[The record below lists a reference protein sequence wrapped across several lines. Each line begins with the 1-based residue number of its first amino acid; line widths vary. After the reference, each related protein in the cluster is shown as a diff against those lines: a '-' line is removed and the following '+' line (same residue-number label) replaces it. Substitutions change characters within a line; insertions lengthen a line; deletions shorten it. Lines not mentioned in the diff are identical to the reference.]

1 MKSENQKKQTNKIL
15 RLTETAIL
23 IAIAVVLNE
32 LSVIKFPFG
41 GSVTVFSQVPIILL
55 AFRYGTPWGL
65 LSGIIMGIFQMMFG
79 LKNFSYVTGI
89 ASYMILAFT
98 DYICAF
104 GVLGLGGVF
113 RNKIKSQ
120 PIALACGGAFVSV
133 LRLAFHFISGVT
145 IWKGYAPSNSIG
157 AIVKYSITYNSSYMI
172 PELIVTVIGVF
183 ALGKIFDFTSRDI
196 TAKRNKKAE

>member
-1 MKSENQKKQTNKIL
+1 MKSENQKKQTNKTL

-55 AFRYGTPWGL
+55 AFRYGTPWGI

-89 ASYMILAFT
+89 GAYIILAFS

-104 GVLGLGGVF
+104 GVLGLGGAF
-113 RNKIKSQ
+113 KNKIKSQ
-120 PIALACGGAFVSV
+120 PIALVCGGVLASA

-145 IWKGYAPSNSIG
+145 IWSSYAPSNTIG
-157 AIVKYSITYNSSYMI
+157 AIIKYSITYNSSYMI
-172 PELIVTVIGVF
+172 PELIVTVIGLF
-183 ALGKIFDFTSRDI
+183 ALGKIFDFTSQDI
-196 TAKRNKKAE
+196 TAKIKEKAE